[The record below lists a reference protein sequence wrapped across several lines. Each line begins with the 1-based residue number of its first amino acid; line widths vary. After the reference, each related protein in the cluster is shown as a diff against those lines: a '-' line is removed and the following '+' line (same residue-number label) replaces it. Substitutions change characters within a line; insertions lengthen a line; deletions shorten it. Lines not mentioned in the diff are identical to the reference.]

1 MHKNKQGQKSYG
13 RPILALVSAATV
25 SLASCNLS
33 DVAGLKVAGGT
44 IDGSG
49 EGAKYPGTVY
59 VELNARDFNGGS
71 QVIRNVGTIADVGLR
86 DAYALFLSLADVYQV
101 GADGQAELPVM
112 KSVEVKL
119 FLNNG
124 ESSVTLPGMEMNRT
138 GFMRDTQGRAYFMVT
153 YGAKAVPVGSIPQH
167 LREEAQIVA
176 NKIFIESPLRLSNG
190 QDLRN
195 ANTSFIMMAIPKN
208 AHPSIASL
216 RAPKVM
222 TAEERPSASELKGV
236 VVGFG
241 ENTVGGSRKSD
252 FALAQSLPTVMK
264 RNFADITAL
273 NKTESEF
280 TPLRRQIGNDSHVS
294 KRLWEFTG
302 SGLCGSPKDGSNYDT
317 GAGVYVNGKF
327 AGFGVLS
334 SAISQGYR
342 GRLRCETTS
351 RDDMVTLVVSP
362 SASEIAEFVKRYQK

>member
-1 MHKNKQGQKSYG
+1 
-13 RPILALVSAATV
+13 
-25 SLASCNLS
+25 
-33 DVAGLKVAGGT
+33 VAGLKVAGGT
-44 IDGSG
+44 IDGAG
-49 EGAKYPGTVY
+49 ESARYPGTVY
-59 VELNARDFNGGS
+59 VELNARDFNGGN
-71 QVIRNVGTIADVGLR
+71 QIIRNVGTIADVGLT
-86 DAYALFLSLADVYQV
+86 DAYALFLSLADVFEI

-124 ESSVTLPGMEMNRT
+124 ESSITLPGMEMNRT
-138 GFMRDTQGRAYFMVT
+138 GFMRDAQGRAYFMVT
-153 YGAKAVPVGSIPQH
+153 YGARAVPVGNIPQN

-190 QDLRN
+190 QNLRN
-195 ANTSFIMMAIPKN
+195 ANTSYIMMAIPKN

-222 TAEERPSASELKGV
+222 TADDRPSAAELKGV

-241 ENTVGGSRKSD
+241 ENTVGGARKSD
-252 FALAQSLPTVMK
+252 FALTASLPSVMK
-264 RNFADITAL
+264 RNFANIEAL
-273 NKTESEF
+273 NKAEAEF
-280 TPLRRQIGNDSHVS
+280 TPLRKQIGSDFDVA
-294 KRLWEFTG
+294 KQIWEFTG
-302 SGLCGSPKDGSNYDT
+302 SGLCGSKDGSNYDT

-334 SAISQGYR
+334 SAISQGFK
-342 GRLRCETTS
+342 GRLKCESTS

-362 SASEIAEFVKRYQK
+362 SAADIAEFVKRYQK

>member
-1 MHKNKQGQKSYG
+1 MKKTIRTHRTLGL
-13 RPILALVSAATV
+13 PALALVSAT
-25 SLASCNLS
+25 SLALSACNLS

-44 IDGSG
+44 IDGAG
-49 EGAKYPGTVY
+49 ESARYPGTVY
-59 VELNARDFNGGS
+59 VELNARDFNGGN
-71 QVIRNVGTIADVGLR
+71 QIIRNVGTIADVGLT
-86 DAYALFLSLADVYQV
+86 DAYALFLSLADVFEI

-124 ESSVTLPGMEMNRT
+124 ESSITLPGMEMNRT
-138 GFMRDTQGRAYFMVT
+138 GFMRDAQGRAYFMLT
-153 YGAKAVPVGSIPQH
+153 YGARAVPVGNIPQN

-190 QDLRN
+190 QNLRN
-195 ANTSFIMMAIPKN
+195 ANTSYIMMAIPKN

-222 TAEERPSASELKGV
+222 TADERPSAADLKGV

-252 FALAQSLPTVMK
+252 FALTASLPSVMK
-264 RNFADITAL
+264 RNFANIEAL
-273 NKTESEF
+273 SKSEAEF
-280 TPLRRQIGNDSHVS
+280 TPLRKQIGSDSDVA
-294 KRLWEFTG
+294 KQIWEFTG
-302 SGLCGSPKDGSNYDT
+302 SGLCGSKDGSNYDT

-334 SAISQGYR
+334 SAISQGFK
-342 GRLRCETTS
+342 GRLKCESTS

-362 SASEIAEFVKRYQK
+362 SASDIAEFVKRYQQ